1 MANTSY
7 PKGMEKLLSGQINA
21 LSDTL
26 KVALFTDAYTYSQ
39 THEYLSQLGPLVG
52 TDQTLTNVTVT
63 GGVIDA
69 DDVDFGTLAPG
80 STVKGFAI
88 YRSTGNPS
96 TSPVLFHYDSQV
108 GLPFDTNG
116 GALTIPWDDAIRR
129 IARVAGPFYPK
140 AAERLLQGMTNM
152 ATAPLKAVGIAAG
165 YFKDPAHE
173 FLVDVGALLGAPQTL
188 TSRSVNNGV
197 FDADDIDLGAIASG
211 ASLGG
216 IVIFE
221 DSGDPATSRLVLKPS
236 NIGGFPMTTNGS
248 GVSVQWSNGAA
259 KIVSLVPA

>member
-80 STVKGFAI
+80 STVIEALATPQHRRYCFTTTR
-88 YRSTGNPS
+88 RSACPS
-96 TSPVLFHYDSQV
+96 TPM
-108 GLPFDTNG
+108 
-116 GALTIPWDDAIRR
+116 A
-129 IARVAGPFYPK
+129 AR
-140 AAERLLQGMTNM
+140 
-152 ATAPLKAVGIAAG
+152 
-165 YFKDPAHE
+165 
-173 FLVDVGALLGAPQTL
+173 
-188 TSRSVNNGV
+188 
-197 FDADDIDLGAIASG
+197 
-211 ASLGG
+211 
-216 IVIFE
+216 
-221 DSGDPATSRLVLKPS
+221 
-236 NIGGFPMTTNGS
+236 
-248 GVSVQWSNGAA
+248 
-259 KIVSLVPA
+259 